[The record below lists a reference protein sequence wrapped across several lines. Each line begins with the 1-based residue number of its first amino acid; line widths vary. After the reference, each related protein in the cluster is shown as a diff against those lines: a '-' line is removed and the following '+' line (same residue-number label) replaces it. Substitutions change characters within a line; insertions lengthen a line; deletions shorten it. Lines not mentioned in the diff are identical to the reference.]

1 MRRYFT
7 YKSLEML
14 EAEIRALGLDI
25 RAERELRACWEP
37 IEIGGRKVGNRFAI
51 HPMEGCDGT
60 LDGKP
65 DELTFRRWIRFGK
78 SGAKLVWGE
87 ATAVFEEARANPRQL
102 LLVEENLAVFA
113 HLLEQTRRA
122 HRETF
127 GDEKDFLV
135 GLQLTHSGRYSYRL
149 PLIAA
154 HDPAV
159 DAVTLLDKKTGAFV
173 TPDYPLLSDD
183 DLKRV
188 EDALVHAARL
198 AQRVGFDFVDIKQC
212 HRYLLSELL
221 SAKTREGDYGGSYE
235 NRTRLARNVFQ
246 RLRDEHGN
254 ALLLATR
261 LNVYDGIPY
270 RRNPE
275 TGVGEPLSVS
285 VPYLGGWGTDE
296 QNPLEPDLTEPL
308 RYVQDLRSWGV
319 QLINVTM
326 GSPYYNPHIGRP
338 FERPPLDA
346 YAPPEHPLIGVA
358 RHFRVAEA
366 IHRAVPD
373 VPVVGTGYSW
383 LQHYLLPVAEANLR
397 DDRVSIVGVG
407 RGSLAY
413 PDFVRDAQE
422 TGEMN
427 RHKVCVAVSYCTALM
442 RSKHNA
448 LGQYP
453 TGCVPR
459 DEVYAAVYKEMLAS
473 APKKK

>member
-7 YKSLEML
+7 YKTLEML
-14 EAEIRALGLDI
+14 EADIRALGLDI

-37 IEIGGRKVGNRFAI
+37 ITIGGRTVGNRFAI

-65 DELTFRRWIRFGK
+65 GELTLRRWLRFGS

-87 ATAVFEEARANPRQL
+87 ATAVTEESRANTRQL
-102 LLVEENLAVFA
+102 LLNEENLSAFA
-113 HLLEQTRRA
+113 EMLEKTRRA

-127 GDEKDFLV
+127 GDDSDFLV
-135 GLQLTHSGRYSYRL
+135 GLQLTHSGRYSYRR
-149 PLIAA
+149 PLIAV
-154 HDPAV
+154 HDPVV
-159 DAVTLLDKKTGAFV
+159 DAVTVADKTTGA
-173 TPDYPLLSDD
+173 TIPPDYPLLSDD

-188 EDALVHAARL
+188 EDALVGAARL
-198 AQRVGFDFVDIKQC
+198 ARRAGFDFVDVKQC

-221 SAKTREGDYGGSYE
+221 SAKRREGDYGGPYE
-235 NRTRLARNVFQ
+235 NRTRLARNVIQ
-246 RLRDEHGN
+246 RIRDEHGD
-254 ALLLATR
+254 ALLIATR

-270 RRNPE
+270 RRHPI
-275 TGVGEPLSVS
+275 TGEGEPCP
-285 VPYLGGWGTDE
+285 VPCPYRGGWGVDE
-296 QNPLEPDLTEPL
+296 SNPFELDLTEPV
-308 RYVQDLRSWGV
+308 RYAQDLRSWGV
-319 QLINVTM
+319 CLINVTM

-346 YAPPEHPLIGVA
+346 YTTPEHPLLGVA
-358 RHFRVAEA
+358 RHFRAAEA
-366 IHRAVPD
+366 IHRAVPE

-397 DDRVSIVGVG
+397 DDRVSLVGVG

-413 PDFVRDAQE
+413 PDFVRDARE
-422 TGEMN
+422 RGEMD
-427 RHKVCVAVSYCTALM
+427 RHKTCVAVSYCTALM
-442 RSKHNA
+442 RAKHHP

-459 DEVYAAVYKEMLAS
+459 DELYAAIYKEMLAT
-473 APKKK
+473 APKK